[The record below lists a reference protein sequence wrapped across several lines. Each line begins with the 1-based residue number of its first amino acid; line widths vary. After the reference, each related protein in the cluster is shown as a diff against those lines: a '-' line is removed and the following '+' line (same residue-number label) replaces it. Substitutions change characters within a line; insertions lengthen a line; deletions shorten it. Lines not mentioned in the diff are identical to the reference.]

1 MIGDPELTAELD
13 RLRSELAGA
22 SAELKA
28 HMASWEYAFAMG
40 SGRDGAQHHPR
51 HRETHERTAALTSR
65 CRDLRARLSEYE
77 L

>member
-1 MIGDPELTAELD
+1 MQEALRAEL
-13 RLRSELAGA
+13 EAA

-40 SGRDGAQHHPR
+40 SGRDGGRNHPLHAATR
-51 HRETHERTAALTSR
+51 ARTDELVAR
-65 CRDLRARLSEYE
+65 YRDLRARLSEHE